1 MALALLF
8 VTAVAFAVAV
18 ASTPLAKRLAHALD
32 VFDRPSDRSVDRR
45 AAIPLLGG
53 LADALA
59 LFVVLPIAIDALAL
73 PRSKSQPAAYTRGG
87 MLLLAV
93 GVIDDRFSLSALP
106 KLAVQIA
113 VAAIAIHF
121 GFRIDHLTDPVTREA
136 WMFPTWLTWAV
147 TAVWIVGV
155 T

>member
-32 VFDRPSDRSVDRR
+32 VVDRPSDRSVNRR
-45 AAIPLLGG
+45 ADIPLLGG
-53 LADALA
+53 LAVALA
-59 LFVVLPIAIDALAL
+59 LFVGLSIAIEALDL
-73 PRSKSQPAAYTRGG
+73 PRSKGHLEAYMVGG

-136 WMFPTWLTWAV
+136 W
-147 TAVWIVGV
+147 
-155 T
+155 